1 MKKIVNLGL
10 VVVLVLALLA
20 GCAGNQPAEQ
30 PAANEQETNE
40 TTPAETPKEEAKY
53 KDGIYFAQEDEFSPN
68 SGWKSVVTL
77 EVKDGKIASV
87 DWNGANKNGGVD
99 KKTASKEGK
108 YPMVEKGGAQSEWHE
123 QAMAAEAYLIE
134 NQDPKAIEYSDNEGH
149 TDAISGVSIHV
160 NDFFALVEK
169 ALENGPVE
177 KGMYNDGSY
186 HAEEAEFNAN
196 SGWKSTVDI
205 TVINGNIVAVN
216 WSGVHK
222 DGGADKKTASVEG
235 NYPMVEKGGA
245 KSAWHEQAAVVE
257 TFLLESQDTKAIEYK
272 DDAGHTDAI
281 SGVSITV
288 GSMFKLADEALN
300 GK

>member
-30 PAANEQETNE
+30 PAANEQETKE

-87 DWNGANKNGGVD
+87 DWNGAHKNGGVD

-108 YPMVEKGGAQSEWHE
+108 YPMVEKGGAKSPWHE

-169 ALENGPVE
+169 AIENGPVE
-177 KGMYNDGSY
+177 KGMYEDGTY

-196 SGWKSTVDI
+196 SGWKGTVDM

-245 KSAWHEQAAVVE
+245 KTPWHEQATAVE
-257 TFLLESQDTKAIEYK
+257 AFLLENQDPTAIEYS
-272 DDAGHTDAI
+272 DDAGHTDVI
-281 SGVSITV
+281 TGVSVTV
-288 GSMFKLADEALN
+288 NSMFKLAEEALN